1 MKLFKLIASKAGQIV
16 FDDRVQADSPR
27 TAREQMKTV
36 LGLQSLTGVVYSIT
50 EIPVELIKE
59 LVNARV
65 AEVVLRRNGRSGN
78 VNLEA
83 LIGSAVTDAIGARLR
98 PIEQRLGVLE
108 SAGQSATTRRRFD
121 AFQRDST
128 PANGAEHPA
137 PDQTAAPATPEART
151 PRQRKARQISGRT
164 VADVN
169 WAMVRRFYSR
179 NKSPKQTAAHFDLS
193 LNTVKARIRR
203 ENW

>member
-1 MKLFKLIASKAGQIV
+1 MFKIVASKAGRIV
-16 FDDRVQADSPR
+16 FDDRVQADTPR
-27 TAREQMKTV
+27 TAREQMKSV

-65 AEVVLRRNGRSGN
+65 AEVVLSRNGRSGN

-83 LIGSAVTDAIGARLR
+83 LIGSAVADAIGARLR
-98 PIEQRLGVLE
+98 PIEQRLGSLE
-108 SAGQSATTRRRFD
+108 SAGQSGTTRRRFD
-121 AFQRDST
+121 AFQREST
-128 PANGAEHPA
+128 PANGAETPA
-137 PDQTAAPATPEART
+137 SETPAAPATPART
-151 PRQRKARQISGRT
+151 ATRRQRKARQISGRT

-203 ENW
+203 EAW